1 MDDEEKSF
9 GGWSYPVKRRGVLF
23 LVASIVLILSCQFIT
38 GATTDTPEPEVTQ
51 EVVPNTPD
59 LPTPISSA
67 QTPTSSPQTSLIFQ
81 EDFASGEGEWIVEQL
96 PEYSLYLSDE
106 QYIIE
111 VHEPLLNAYSEHSQ
125 FRLLDT
131 YTLDVDISY
140 LSGPIDSEAGIAFRC
155 DVDDEAWVEF
165 GFNADGFFS
174 VSSVTYGEE
183 QLEFTEIMPFALVPA
198 LRVGQST
205 NHIRLV
211 DDDKQVTV
219 FINDEL
225 VTTFSYED
233 LPPGCPSLFAGTYEE
248 GGAKWAFDNV
258 FIREIE
264 RSGGADVPA
273 PITALARQVS
283 SLTMQAL
290 RKAVGA
296 PPLAQASTASVSLRP
311 PAGLSL
317 TQVSAALVSF
327 RPPAAQTAYRVD
339 CPVGGYMEMTELPDN
354 LPFIGEVG
362 FKNAVQVY
370 KDCTYFEGDLQYTT
384 NGTLTANGSYH
395 IDEAS
400 PQNIRVAGQLATSP
414 GEDCPVDGRVLADG
428 VFAGTICAWPITI
441 DPLPPL
447 ASLLTPAELLA
458 GKWSGRANF
467 IESSL
472 GCSGPADF
480 TFMLQGSGNNINGT
494 YTYTIGSAIG
504 PDPICSRSCSS
515 GGVSGCM
522 VSGSLGGTAQN
533 GTINFTAGGLSV
545 EGTYRHDGQWMGGH
559 YQGIALEGFP
569 VSGDWQTI
577 LR

>member
-1 MDDEEKSF
+1 MGDEEKSF
-9 GGWSYPVKRRGVLF
+9 GWRRFPMRKMQAIF
-23 LVASIVLILSCQFIT
+23 LVASILMILSCRFIT
-38 GATTDTPEPEVTQ
+38 GATTATSEPEATQ
-51 EVVPNTPD
+51 EVVPNTPA
-59 LPTPISSA
+59 LPT
-67 QTPTSSPQTSLIFQ
+67 QTSSPQTSLIFQ
-81 EDFASGEGEWIVEQL
+81 EDFASGEGDWLIEQL
-96 PEYSLYLSDE
+96 FEHSFYISDE
-106 QYIIE
+106 QFIIE
-111 VHEPLLNAYSEHSQ
+111 VREPLWNAYSEQSQ
-125 FRLLDT
+125 FPLLDT

-140 LSGPIDSEAGIAFRC
+140 LSGPLDSEAGIAFRC
-155 DVDDEAWVEF
+155 DVDDQAWVEF

-174 VSSVTYGEE
+174 VSSVTSDEE
-183 QLEFTEIMPFALVPA
+183 QLEFTDIMPYTLVPA

-225 VTTFSYED
+225 VTTFSYGD

-258 FIREIE
+258 LIREIE
-264 RSGGADVPA
+264 RSGGADA
-273 PITALARQVS
+273 PPSLRALASQVS

-296 PPLAQASTASVSLRP
+296 PPLALASTTLVSLRP
-311 PAGLSL
+311 PA
-317 TQVSAALVSF
+317 
-327 RPPAAQTAYRVD
+327 AQSTYRVD
-339 CPVGGYMEMTELPDN
+339 CPISGYMEMTELPVD
-354 LPFIGEVG
+354 LPFIGEVS
-362 FKNAVQVY
+362 FENAVQVY
-370 KDCTYFEGDLQYTT
+370 KGCTYFEGEAQYTT
-384 NGTLTANGSYH
+384 SGTLAVSGSYH
-395 IDEAS
+395 IDEALPPS
-400 PQNIRVAGQLATSP
+400 IQVAGQLATSP

-428 VFAGTICAWPITI
+428 AFAGTICAWPITI

-447 ASLLTPAELLA
+447 PSLLTPAQLLA

-467 IESSL
+467 RESSF

-480 TFMLQGSGNNINGT
+480 TFVLQGSGDNISGT
-494 YTYTIGSAIG
+494 YTYTIGAAIG

-515 GGVSGCM
+515 GGVAGCM

-545 EGTYRHDGQWMGGH
+545 KGTYRHDGQWMGGH
-559 YQGIALEGFP
+559 YQGIALDGFP